1 MQQFEPFK
9 IVHVEGRNNLCA
21 DSLSRLHL
29 YNLMSRA
36 TDNLNDEE
44 VRMAEEGEGGDDD
57 LLMNST
63 CTYREL
69 RRRGDSAL
77 ILSCRGQALG
87 RSGVSCGLAACSLQ

>member
-29 YNLMSRA
+29 YNLMSPA

-44 VRMAEEGEGGDDD
+44 ARMAEEGEGGDDD
-57 LLMNST
+57 LLMNGT
-63 CTYREL
+63 CTYPEL
-69 RRRGDSAL
+69 VNSVNARFFAR
-77 ILSCRGQALG
+77 
-87 RSGVSCGLAACSLQ
+87 ACNAHGSR